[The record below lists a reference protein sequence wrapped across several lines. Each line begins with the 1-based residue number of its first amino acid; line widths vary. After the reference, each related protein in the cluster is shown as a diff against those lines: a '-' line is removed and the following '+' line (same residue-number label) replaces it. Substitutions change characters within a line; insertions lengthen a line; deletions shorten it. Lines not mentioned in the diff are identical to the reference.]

1 MTATCLFTISAP
13 SGAGKTSL
21 VKALIEKRPDDVA
34 VCVSHSTRERR
45 PGEVDGV
52 AYHFTSASGF
62 QAMIDNNEFLE
73 HARVFDNFYGTARSS
88 VETLLASGKHVILEI
103 DWQGA
108 RQIKAKLPQTVCV
121 FILPPSLQVLERRL
135 RDRGTDDDAVIER
148 RMREAQAEM
157 SHYTDAEYLVVNED
171 FEQALFDLEAII
183 HSQAMRLE
191 HQVQR
196 HQALIDSLSR

>member
-21 VKALIEKRPDDVA
+21 VKALIDKRPDDVA

-52 AYHFTSASGF
+52 AYHFTSESGF